1 MNLETRISNLERN
14 TSNPI
19 PSVLNR
25 IELKTTGSTQSLTN
39 LAFTTVGATST
50 SADQW
55 TTVQN
60 LGTIFTIGATT
71 GKITVSATGRYSI
84 YGKIRTDSN
93 TTGRRLFAINRN
105 ATVETIAAIAVP
117 AAANQSP
124 NLTLAVPS
132 FRLTTG
138 DTLELQLYQD
148 SGSARAL
155 SASTSTPQYFIVE
168 YLGA

>member
-25 IELKTTGSTQSLTN
+25 IELKNTGSTQSLTN
-39 LAFTTVGATST
+39 VAFTTIGATST

-60 LGTIFTIGATT
+60 RGTIFTIGATT
-71 GKITVSATGRYSI
+71 GKITVSTTGRYSI

-93 TTGRRLFAINRN
+93 VVGRRIFTIDRN
-105 ATVETIAAIAVP
+105 TTVEMIAGIAVP

-138 DTLELQLYQD
+138 DTLELRLYQD